1 MLALLALGGHKASRS
16 LYPPARI
23 FKVYLEALT
32 GFSHVCHPDGL
43 EITTHCFLK
52 TVSLKMAPTVEWVGQ
67 TYILGTEKGV
77 RSLWFPELSL
87 QVNQCALHSMTSSS
101 MVRESRFYNNLSKKK
116 KKKYFWLQAL
126 KLYLN
131 LLSPILPTLCPS
143 LLLFH
148 EHTFS

>member
-1 MLALLALGGHKASRS
+1 MYFPIVVSRISKQINQVASFLVKKVTLYCNSTIGSQTGHHTHAEPVKTEEADHSRFVRGSFNKQGNLLLMLALLALGGHKASRS

-77 RSLWFPELSL
+77 RSL
-87 QVNQCALHSMTSSS
+87 
-101 MVRESRFYNNLSKKK
+101 
-116 KKKYFWLQAL
+116 
-126 KLYLN
+126 
-131 LLSPILPTLCPS
+131 
-143 LLLFH
+143 
-148 EHTFS
+148 